1 MRDMNPEPVEIGL
14 PDLSADII
22 ERLTEECE
30 EELTRFILEKVPQK
44 SVDELLV
51 SCILELTTQLDIDI
65 EINIVQKYDTGVSL
79 DQLIE
84 SASEYGTEWLE
95 TRLREMKNQ

>member
-1 MRDMNPEPVEIGL
+1 MNPEPVEIGL